1 MSVRLRGSIMPGLD
15 ALTDEEAL
23 ITGLAVFVK
32 ARDLHKNPPKDGET
46 LQALGISA
54 TNLDVPVRAWINAKF
69 RKPRGWP
76 LFARG
81 DLTTDTTWSDFKKKV
96 LTKSGNSD
104 SSSLSTRVPIEA
116 TTTVKVTA
124 RKTRR

>member
-1 MSVRLRGSIMPGLD
+1 MPGLD

-23 ITGLAVFVK
+23 ITGLAVFAK

-46 LQALGISA
+46 LQALGISS

-76 LFARG
+76 LFAKG
-81 DLTTDTTWSDFKKKV
+81 DLTTDMTWSDFKKKV
-96 LTKSGNSD
+96 LTKSGSSD
-104 SSSLSTRVPIEA
+104 SSSISARVPVEA
-116 TTTVKVTA
+116 TKTVKVIA
-124 RKTRR
+124 RKAER